1 VRASRPPSRGFGA
14 AGSDAATAMNIS
26 IFPFADS
33 LVTHWD
39 SPAVLIGK
47 LAVIAALVALNGFFV
62 ACEFAI
68 IKVRASQLDALAE
81 EGDARARFAK
91 YIRGHLDAYLSATQ
105 LGITVASLA
114 LGWIGEQFLVQ
125 MLQPFFAL
133 LHIYSHAFV
142 TSVSVA
148 LAFVGITFL
157 HIVFGELGPKYTAI
171 ADPLP
176 VALRLVRPLG
186 AFYVLFKPAIW
197 LLHKSSNFLLQKV
210 LRRQPV
216 TSTELAHTEEELRLI
231 LDQSEKSEEVSPLGR
246 DLLTNVLDLRR
257 RVVRDI
263 MTPRGDVVYLDVE
276 EDFETNITKALDS
289 RHTRFPLCRENLDN
303 TIGLIHIK
311 ELVPMMRDP
320 NPDLMRIKRELIP
333 VPEMMA
339 LEKLLN
345 LFLTRHAHLAIVVD
359 EFGGTVGMVTLEN
372 VLEELVGDIQDEF
385 DTDKEEFRKINANE
399 FTVDG
404 ALGLYELNDLAK
416 LELESAD
423 VSTVGGYVTHLL
435 GHLPKQGEQVKIDN
449 YLVTVSQTDSRRV
462 RQLHFKKLS
471 DKSEAVTA
479 TKPDVAL

>member
-1 VRASRPPSRGFGA
+1 
-14 AGSDAATAMNIS
+14 MS
-26 IFPFADS
+26 ILIFSKLPFADA

-47 LAVIAALVALNGFFV
+47 LAVIGALVALNGFFV

-68 IKVRASQLDALAE
+68 VKVRASQLDELID
-81 EGDARARFAK
+81 EGNERARFAK
-91 YIRGHLDAYLSATQ
+91 YVRTHLDAYLSATQ

-114 LGWIGEQFLVQ
+114 LGWIGEQFLAHV
-125 MLQPFFAL
+125 LEPFFAL
-133 LHIYSHAFV
+133 VNIHSHAFV

-171 ADPLP
+171 ANPLP
-176 VALRLVRPLG
+176 VTLRLIRPLG
-186 AFYVLFKPAIW
+186 FFYLLFKPAIW
-197 LLHKSSNFLLQKV
+197 LLHKSSNFLLQTV

-216 TSTELAHTEEELRLI
+216 PSTELAHSEEELRLI
-231 LDQSEKSEEVSPLGR
+231 LEQSEKSEEVSPLGR
-246 DLLTNVLDLRR
+246 SLLMNVLDLRQ

-263 MTPRGDVVYLDVE
+263 MTPRGDVVYLDLE
-276 EDFETNITKALDS
+276 DDFETNVKKALDS

-333 VPEMMA
+333 VPEMMP
-339 LEKLLN
+339 LEKLLT
-345 LFLTRHAHLAIVVD
+345 LFLTKHAHLAIVID

-385 DTDKEEFRKINANE
+385 DTDKEEFRKISANE

-404 ALGLYELNDLAK
+404 ALGLYELNELAK

-423 VSTVGGYVTHLL
+423 VSTIGGYVTHLL
-435 GHLPKQGEQVKIDN
+435 GHLPKQGEQVKIDG
-449 YLVTVSQTDSRRV
+449 YLVTVSQTDARRV
-462 RQLHFKKLS
+462 RQLHFQKLS
-471 DKSEAVTA
+471 DTSKSAAEPA
-479 TKPDVAL
+479 TKRDVAL